1 MGCTEFEPEWFQ
13 VLDNIYWK
21 PVILVGRLPSSI
33 GPVGGEDNDKWRW
46 VRIGWTSRREGV
58 WYTWHLGAKRN
69 RGRMKLQHGP
79 WDPNVLQLP
88 EGFEERTQVRGV
100 VCASWAP
107 QLKILGHVTVGGF

>member
-1 MGCTEFEPEWFQ
+1 MAFGSEAKSRQDEVIEIALGLEKLKPSFLW
-13 VLDNIYWK
+13 VL
-21 PVILVGRLPSSI
+21 R
-33 GPVGGEDNDKWRW
+33 
-46 VRIGWTSRREGV
+46 
-58 WYTWHLGAKRN
+58 
-69 RGRMKLQHGP
+69 LQHGP

>member
-1 MGCTEFEPEWFQ
+1 MVWCTNFYQGCTEFEPEWFQ

-69 RGRMKLQHGP
+69 RGRMK
-79 WDPNVLQLP
+79 
-88 EGFEERTQVRGV
+88 
-100 VCASWAP
+100 
-107 QLKILGHVTVGGF
+107 